1 MRLNT
6 RFWLVCVSM
15 TLLTLLGITLAFR
28 GSTEA
33 VVSVAGI
40 IGMVA
45 THAFKEVKD

>member
-1 MRLNT
+1 
-6 RFWLVCVSM
+6 M

-45 THAFKEVKD
+45 THAFKEVKARCSGIGIDL